1 MKRGRL
7 TQNAQAGLD
16 VSEHPGEEKETA
28 VRGVINLISDQ
39 LLTAFDQALIR
50 LILGFLY
57 YPLKAPVYRNWIQ

>member
-50 LILGFLY
+50 L
-57 YPLKAPVYRNWIQ
+57 